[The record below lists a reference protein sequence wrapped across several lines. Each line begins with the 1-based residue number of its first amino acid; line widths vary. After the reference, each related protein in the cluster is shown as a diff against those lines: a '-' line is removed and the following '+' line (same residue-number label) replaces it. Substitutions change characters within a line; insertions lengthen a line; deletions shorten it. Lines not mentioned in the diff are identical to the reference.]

1 MHPMELAQSAAWLV
15 IGDNTQRFND
25 MAEHFQDRGAGVS
38 ATEVV
43 VFCALVVL
51 LCIVLWRV
59 ARMVAMR
66 DGRSYFSTKRLFKQL
81 CQQHDLDWPSCQLLR
96 RLARAR
102 RLENP
107 AQLFLEPD
115 WFDAVEIPVPLRPFR
130 PQLEQIKQRLF
141 D

>member
-1 MHPMELAQSAAWLV
+1 MNPIELAQSAAWLALGQDKER
-15 IGDNTQRFND
+15 ISH
-25 MAEHFQDRGAGVS
+25 MAEHFQDRGASVS

-43 VFCALVVL
+43 VFFAVVAL

-66 DGRSYFSTKRLFKQL
+66 DGRSYFSTNGLFKQL

-102 RLENP
+102 RLDNP

-115 WFDAVEIPVPLRPFR
+115 WFDAVEIPVPLQPFR